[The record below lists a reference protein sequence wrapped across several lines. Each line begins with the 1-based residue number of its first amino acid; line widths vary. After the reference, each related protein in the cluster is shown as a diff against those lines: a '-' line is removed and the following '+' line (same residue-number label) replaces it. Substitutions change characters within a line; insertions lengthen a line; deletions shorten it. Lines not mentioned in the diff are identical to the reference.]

1 MTQRVSSPADLAE
14 GDRPRP
20 RSFGPV
26 TQTDVVRFAGAGGD
40 FNPLHHDVET
50 ASAAGFSRPI
60 AMGQFTAG
68 LLAAWV
74 SDTFGVENL
83 RSLEIRFASP
93 VSLGDTIDLGGTVR
107 EITEHAGERRVSL
120 DLEASCNGQTRVS
133 GRACVDLD

>member
-1 MTQRVSSPADLAE
+1 MTQHENSPATLAV
-14 GDRPRP
+14 GDRPTA

-40 FNPLHHDVET
+40 FNPLHHDPDI
-50 ASAAGFSRPI
+50 ASAAGFPLPI

-107 EITEHAGERRVSL
+107 EITEYAGERRANL
-120 DLEASCNGQTRVS
+120 DLEAGRNGQTLVS
-133 GRACVDLD
+133 GRACVAIE